1 MATAT
6 KKARASK
13 QLPRLGGRVSGSP
26 VMEFLVFRDNGGSYR
41 WTISAGNGEQLAQSA
56 SFASYED
63 ARDAAGRVRD
73 GAGSARLEDH
83 EAAAVPVD
91 VSARREAAAR
101 DDVDAERWLD
111 EGGSYTAA
119 VAVEL
124 PETAVS
130 AGSA

>member
-6 KKARASK
+6 KKARATG
-13 QLPRLGGRVSGSP
+13 QLPRVGGRAPGAP
-26 VMEFLVFRDNGGSYR
+26 VMELLVHQDNGGRYR
-41 WTISAGNGEQLAQSA
+41 WTIVAASGEQLAQSP

-73 GAGSARLEDH
+73 GAGSARLDVH
-83 EAAAVPVD
+83 EAAALPVD
-91 VSARREAAAR
+91 LSARREAAAR
-101 DDVDAERWLD
+101 ADLDAERWLD

-124 PETAVS
+124 PVPR
-130 AGSA
+130 